1 MALAAPRGEP
11 TAKNQHILH
20 LAPKDHLVR
29 LTHILSRLIISIE
42 INLVELILNRFKVM
56 TKSSDAQHYDL
67 RILRA
72 LRQITRSIALHSRQL
87 AACSNITAPQLICLR
102 VAIDRGPLTA
112 TAISREIHVSP
123 STVVGILDRLED
135 KGLISRERGR
145 EDRRI
150 VFISATA
157 AGIELARD
165 TPSPLQKKLADALNA
180 LPELEQATIT
190 LSLERVVTLM
200 QSDGAESAEAL
211 GEPAS
216 PLLDVPTDGAL
227 PESGLVV

>member
-1 MALAAPRGEP
+1 M
-11 TAKNQHILH
+11 
-20 LAPKDHLVR
+20 
-29 LTHILSRLIISIE
+29 
-42 INLVELILNRFKVM
+42 
-56 TKSSDAQHYDL
+56 KSSDSAQHYDL

-135 KGLISRERGR
+135 KGLIRRDRGR

-150 VFISATA
+150 VFISATE

-200 QSDGAESAEAL
+200 QSDGAESAEGL
-211 GEPAS
+211 GESAS